1 MQPIDQ
7 GFSSPPP
14 RKAAACC
21 CLLGLLGLLLPC
33 GGARADDLRKN
44 IVVLVDASKS
54 VDPAN
59 RQSAL
64 QLVAGLVTGK
74 VDDAS
79 RRTWEFKPAP
89 ATTYPVATIN
99 LQRLMQPA
107 AEPSQPIASPAARFV
122 ISPLGN
128 YARVTTLR
136 EQLVNPRQ
144 GGPEEVA
151 KHLLEPVPPF
161 VSSDNS
167 THISL
172 AEAVVAQAFLK
183 PSSQLPYYLIV
194 ISDFYED
201 CLNRPV
207 KDYVEKCAQ
216 VKEGNAKVLR
226 GEIAFNDGAGVANHK
241 YSPADVEGIR
251 FLNEKIADLMLGEFI
266 YKGLP
271 RPETPVNVKIYSPMV
286 KHGLT
291 ITDAAV
297 KWVLPDPPPGFAL
310 LSEGLDASAP
320 LQLNIVN
327 LDTHSEH
334 TLQETCDL
342 ILPKNRLEM
351 AALLERPVIKPFIV
365 AGNFEITLSVAQ
377 AIGQSVDAK
386 CSLQIFKPTITLG
399 GDELNR
405 STEAQPFVFPVN
417 KVLTAEKITVRLE
430 PAPATAHQIAIQ
442 CGNKHVTVTSNHGTG
457 EFGLGELLA
466 GTEGDEPIKL
476 AAALKLDPTPQSATK
491 EVWIRLPMVSLWAV
505 YAGELIDSASITL
518 TKARAL
524 TLKASHVGMEG
535 LDWRGTTVT
544 NCADNQTPPMDLDDG
559 HNLDFS
565 DVKPGTY
572 TVTAK
577 FGSSDHPTQRV
588 FTVIVP
594 AKTPWMLITI
604 GVMVILSLGLFC
616 WHFFRR

>member
-1 MQPIDQ
+1 MQQLDQ
-7 GFSSPPP
+7 GFSLFPL

-21 CLLGLLGLLLPC
+21 CLLGLLAPF
-33 GGARADDLRKN
+33 AAVRADDLRKN

-74 VDDAS
+74 VGDAS
-79 RRTWEFKPAP
+79 RRAWEFKPAP
-89 ATTYPVATIN
+89 AAAYPVATIN
-99 LQRLMQPA
+99 LQRLVQPA
-107 AEPSQPIASPAARFV
+107 AEPSEPLAGTSARFV
-122 ISPLGN
+122 ISDLGN
-128 YARVTTLR
+128 YARVATLR
-136 EQLVNPRQ
+136 EQLTNPKE
-144 GGPEEVA
+144 GSPEDIA
-151 KHLLEPVPPF
+151 KHLLEPVSPF

-183 PSSQLPYYLIV
+183 PSAQMPYYLIV

-207 KDYVEKCAQ
+207 KDYVEKAAQ
-216 VKEGNAKVLR
+216 VKEGNAKVMR
-226 GEIAFNDGAGVANHK
+226 GEIAFNDGAGIANHK
-241 YSPADVEGIR
+241 YSAADVEGIR

-266 YKGLP
+266 YKGMP
-271 RPETPVNVKIYSPMV
+271 RPETPVNVRIYSPVV
-286 KHGLT
+286 KRGLK

-297 KWVLPDPPPGFAL
+297 KWILPDPAPGFAL
-310 LSEGLDASAP
+310 MTEGLDANAP
-320 LQLNIVN
+320 LEVKLVN
-327 LDTHSEH
+327 LETHSEK
-334 TLQETCDL
+334 TLTETCGL
-342 ILPKNRLEM
+342 IMPKNRLEV
-351 AALLERPVIKPFIV
+351 ASLLERPEIKPFIV
-365 AGNFEITLSVAQ
+365 AGNYQITLNVAQ
-377 AIGQSVDAK
+377 AGGQSLDAR
-386 CSLQIFKPTITLG
+386 CSLQIVTPAITLG

-405 STEAQPFVFPVN
+405 STEAQPFAFPVN
-417 KVLTAEKITVRLE
+417 KVLTAEKVTVRLD
-430 PAPATAHQIAIQ
+430 PAPAAPHVVAIE
-442 CGNKHVTVTSNHGTG
+442 CGNKHVTVATNRGSG
-457 EFGLGELLA
+457 EFALGELLA
-466 GTEGDEPIKL
+466 GTAGDEAINL
-476 AAALKLDPTPQSATK
+476 AASLKLVPTPQSATK
-491 EVWIRLPMVSLWAV
+491 QVWIRLPVVSLWAV
-505 YAGELIDSASITL
+505 YEGELMDGASITL

-544 NCADNQTPPMDLDDG
+544 NSADNQKAPMDLDDG

-577 FGSSDHPTQRV
+577 FGSSDHPMQRV

-594 AKTPWMLITI
+594 AKIPWMLIAI
-604 GVMVILSLGLFC
+604 SVMVVLSLGLFC